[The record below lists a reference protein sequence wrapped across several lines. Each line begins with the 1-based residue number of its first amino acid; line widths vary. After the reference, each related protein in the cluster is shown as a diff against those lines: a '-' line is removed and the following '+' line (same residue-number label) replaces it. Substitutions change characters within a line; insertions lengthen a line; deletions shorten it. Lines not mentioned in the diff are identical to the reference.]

1 MLDFSRLRLTRH
13 PNRVPTPRRGPIPR
27 EPSMAP
33 CGGGRERVTGPTDES
48 RRTARVPPA
57 NPTPDQSPDLVLHIG
72 SGKTGTSSIQRL
84 MRRNR
89 GLLLEHGVLFP
100 SSPGPRRHVR
110 FGLYF
115 KTDDEL
121 VETRPYRSQG
131 HPSPQAF
138 RETFR
143 TELFAEIEEA
153 RPGTVLIS
161 DEALYGS
168 DNASLSRLRA
178 FTDAHAGRLR
188 LVCYLRRQDDHL
200 VSRYQQVVKTG
211 ETRTLAERTAEL
223 DHTKT
228 YDYAARLDTW
238 ARLLEPDA
246 FVVRRFEKGAFV
258 HDSLYADFLDAAGL
272 DVPPDAL
279 REVASQNE
287 SLDAESVEFLRLL
300 NLHLVRAE
308 GAQVGMVNHR
318 PLVARLAAGSAGPTL
333 TLPDPELDA
342 FMACWRD
349 SNRDVAR
356 RYLGDDDLLFRV
368 PRKTHGTT
376 TVQRLDPDRL
386 AHFLEL
392 TELAEDLHAPL
403 RRLAEDVAVGR

>member
-1 MLDFSRLRLTRH
+1 M
-13 PNRVPTPRRGPIPR
+13 
-27 EPSMAP
+27 
-33 CGGGRERVTGPTDES
+33 
-48 RRTARVPPA
+48 PPA
-57 NPTPDQSPDLVLHIG
+57 SPSLDQPLELVLHIG

-84 MRRNR
+84 LRRNR
-89 GLLLEHGVLFP
+89 RLLRQHGVLFP

-110 FGLYF
+110 FGLNF

-121 VETRPYRSQG
+121 VETRPYRAQG
-131 HPSPQAF
+131 HRSPEAF

-143 TELFAEIEEA
+143 TELFAEIEQA
-153 RPGTVLIS
+153 RPSTVLIS

-168 DNASLSRLRA
+168 DDESLSRLRS
-178 FTDAHAGRLR
+178 FTDAYAARLR

-211 ETRTLAERTAEL
+211 ETRTLAERTAEFE
-223 DHTKT
+223 HTKT

-246 FVVRRFEKGAFV
+246 FVVRRFERGAFV
-258 HDSLYADFLDAAGL
+258 DDSLYADFLHAAAL
-272 DVPPDAL
+272 DVPLAEL
-279 REVASQNE
+279 TEVPSQNE

-308 GAQVGMVNHR
+308 GAEVGMINHR
-318 PLVARLAAGSAGPTL
+318 PLVSRLAAGSAGPTL
-333 TLPDPELDA
+333 TLPDADLDA
-342 FMACWRD
+342 FMARWDD
-349 SNRDVAR
+349 SNREVAR
-356 RYLGDDDLLFRV
+356 RYFGDDVLFRV
-368 PRKTHGTT
+368 PRKTQGTT
-376 TVQRLDPDRL
+376 TDQRLDPDRL
-386 AHFLEL
+386 DHFLEL

>member
-1 MLDFSRLRLTRH
+1 M
-13 PNRVPTPRRGPIPR
+13 
-27 EPSMAP
+27 
-33 CGGGRERVTGPTDES
+33 
-48 RRTARVPPA
+48 PPA
-57 NPTPDQSPDLVLHIG
+57 SPSLDQPLELVLHIG

-84 MRRNR
+84 LRRNR
-89 GLLLEHGVLFP
+89 PQLLEHGVLFP

-110 FGLYF
+110 FGLFF

-131 HPSPQAF
+131 HPSPEAF
-138 RETFR
+138 RDTFL
-143 TELFAEIEEA
+143 TELFAEVEEA
-153 RPGTVLIS
+153 RPGTLLIS

-168 DNASLSRLRA
+168 DRGSLARLRT
-178 FTDAHAGRLR
+178 FTDAHARRLR
-188 LVCYLRRQDDHL
+188 LVWYLRRQDDHL

-223 DHTKT
+223 DHAKT

-246 FVVRRFEKGAFV
+246 FAVRRFERGAFV
-258 HDSLYADFLDAAGL
+258 DDSLYADFLLAAGL
-272 DVPPDAL
+272 DVPHGEL
-279 REVASQNE
+279 TEVPSQNE

-318 PLVARLAAGSAGPTL
+318 PLVARLSAGSTGPTL
-333 TLPDPELDA
+333 TLPDADLDE
-342 FMACWRD
+342 FMARWEE
-349 SNRDVAR
+349 SNREVAR
-356 RYLGDDDLLFRV
+356 RYLGDDDVLFRV
-368 PRKTHGTT
+368 PRKTRGTT
-376 TVQRLDPDRL
+376 TEQRLDPDRL
-386 AHFLEL
+386 DHFLEL